1 MVNFGTLQC
10 KHNENLCDK
19 LGREH
24 GIIYYGTDGVE
35 KGKGIVSLLKKFSF
49 FLSLSLSL
57 SSLKSSF
64 KDFYPGDNDMFNL
77 CKEITGADPQ
87 EIAFQVMSQLPDV
100 QDLSKNVFEVSIR
113 RAFLISAYY
122 FHW

>member
-1 MVNFGTLQC
+1 
-10 KHNENLCDK
+10 
-19 LGREH
+19 
-24 GIIYYGTDGVE
+24 
-35 KGKGIVSLLKKFSF
+35 
-49 FLSLSLSL
+49 
-57 SSLKSSF
+57 
-64 KDFYPGDNDMFNL
+64 MFNL